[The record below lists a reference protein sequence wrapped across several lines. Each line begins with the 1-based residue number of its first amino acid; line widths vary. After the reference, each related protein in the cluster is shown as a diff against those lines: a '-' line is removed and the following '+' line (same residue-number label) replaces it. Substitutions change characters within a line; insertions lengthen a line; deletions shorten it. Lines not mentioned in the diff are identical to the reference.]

1 MGHGLGTQVTEWPSH
16 TADDN
21 TVIEENMVLTLEPA
35 LIWEPGKAMV
45 HEENLVV
52 RSNGPELLS
61 RRAAPRTTHHLMSNE
76 ALSPD
81 EIEAYWANGYA
92 FVEDALAPEQLAE
105 VVSAFAAWV
114 VESRKHSEPYGDTP
128 ANRARFD
135 LEVDHTPQ
143 RPALRRVASP
153 VDVSDA
159 YLEVMRDNRALDAVT
174 QLIGPNVEYNNSK
187 INAKH
192 PGSATE
198 VKYHQDFMFQP
209 HTNEDLIAVLYFL
222 DDVTLENGPLK
233 VVPGT
238 HRGDL
243 FDHWHDGVYTG
254 TVSAEVEAVHVAEAV
269 PVYGPAGSACL
280 MHTRLLH
287 GSAPNNSDE
296 PRTLFICEYR
306 AEDSKPLQVNHLPS
320 LYEGEIVRGVRT
332 NRVRCSA
339 YEMEY
344 PEVPTGASFFSQQAK
359 PSGATR

>member
-1 MGHGLGTQVTEWPSH
+1 MTRE
-16 TADDN
+16 
-21 TVIEENMVLTLEPA
+21 VLS
-35 LIWEPGKAMV
+35 
-45 HEENLVV
+45 
-52 RSNGPELLS
+52 SN
-61 RRAAPRTTHHLMSNE
+61 
-76 ALSPD
+76 
-81 EIEAYWANGYA
+81 EIEAYWDDGYA
-92 FVEDALAPEQLAE
+92 FVENALTPHQLAA
-105 VVSAFAAWV
+105 VLSDFAGWV
-114 VESRKHSEPYGDTP
+114 EESREHSEPYGNTP
-128 ANRARFD
+128 ANRPRFD
-135 LEVDHTPQ
+135 LEVDHTAQ

-153 VDVSDA
+153 VDVSDS
-159 YLEVMRDNRALDAVT
+159 YLEVMRDNRALDAVE
-174 QLIGPNVEYNNSK
+174 QLIGPDVEYNNSK

-209 HTNEDLIAVLYFL
+209 HTNEDLIAVLFFL

-238 HRGDL
+238 HLGDL
-243 FDHWHDGVYTG
+243 FDHWHDGVFTG
-254 TVSAEVEAVHVAEAV
+254 TVGPEVEAAYSDAAV

-287 GSAPNNSDE
+287 GSASNTSDR

-320 LYEGEIVRGVRT
+320 VYEGEVVRGVRT

-339 YEMEY
+339 YEMEF

-359 PSGATR
+359 AGGATR

>member
-1 MGHGLGTQVTEWPSH
+1 MSDE
-16 TADDN
+16 
-21 TVIEENMVLTLEPA
+21 VLCA
-35 LIWEPGKAMV
+35 
-45 HEENLVV
+45 
-52 RSNGPELLS
+52 
-61 RRAAPRTTHHLMSNE
+61 
-76 ALSPD
+76 D

-92 FVEDALAPEQLAE
+92 FVENALNPQQLA
-105 VVSAFAAWV
+105 AIQGDFAAWV
-114 VESRKHSEPYGDTP
+114 EESREHSEPYGDTP
-128 ANRARFD
+128 ADRPRFD
-135 LEVDHTPQ
+135 LEVDHSPQ

-159 YLEVMRDNRALDAVT
+159 YLEVMRNNRPLDAVA

-209 HTNEDLIAVLYFL
+209 HTNEDLIAVLFFL
-222 DDVTLENGPLK
+222 DDVTLENGPLR

-254 TVSAEVEAVHVAEAV
+254 TVSAEVEAAHTAEAV
-269 PVYGPAGSACL
+269 PVFGPAGSACL

-287 GSAPNNSDE
+287 GSAPNTSDA

-320 LYEGEIVRGVRT
+320 RHEGEVVRGVRT

-344 PEVPTGASFFSQQAK
+344 PEVPTGASFFTQQAK
-359 PSGATR
+359 AGGAAM

>member
-1 MGHGLGTQVTEWPSH
+1 MRDGV
-16 TADDN
+16 
-21 TVIEENMVLTLEPA
+21 
-35 LIWEPGKAMV
+35 
-45 HEENLVV
+45 
-52 RSNGPELLS
+52 
-61 RRAAPRTTHHLMSNE
+61 
-76 ALSPD
+76 LSPE
-81 EIEAYWANGYA
+81 EIEAYWENGYA
-92 FVEDALAPEQLAE
+92 FVEQALTPRQLAAL
-105 VVSAFAAWV
+105 VADFAAWV
-114 VESRKHSEPYGDTP
+114 EESREHSEPYGGTP

-135 LEVDHTPQ
+135 LEADHNPQ

-159 YLEVMRDNRALDAVT
+159 YLEAMRDNRALDAVA
-174 QLIGPNVEYNNSK
+174 QLIGPDVEYNNSK

-209 HTNEDLIAVLYFL
+209 HTNEDLIAVLFFL
-222 DDVTLENGPLK
+222 DGVTLENGPLK

-238 HRGDL
+238 HLGDL

-254 TVSAEVEAVHVAEAV
+254 AVSAEVEAAHAADAVAVH
-269 PVYGPAGSACL
+269 GPAGSACL

-287 GSAPNNSDE
+287 GSAPNDSDK

-320 LYEGEIVRGVRT
+320 RYEGEVVRGVRT

-339 YEMEY
+339 YEMEF

-359 PSGATR
+359 A

>member
-1 MGHGLGTQVTEWPSH
+1 
-16 TADDN
+16 
-21 TVIEENMVLTLEPA
+21 
-35 LIWEPGKAMV
+35 
-45 HEENLVV
+45 
-52 RSNGPELLS
+52 
-61 RRAAPRTTHHLMSNE
+61 MSNE

-92 FVEDALAPEQLAE
+92 FVENALAPEQLAAI
-105 VVSAFAAWV
+105 VSDFAAWV
-114 VESRKHSEPYGDTP
+114 EESREHSEPYGDTP

-135 LEVDHTPQ
+135 LEVDHTAQ

-159 YLEVMRDNRALDAVT
+159 YLEVMRDNRALDAVA

-254 TVSAEVEAVHVAEAV
+254 TVSAEVEAAHVAEAV

-296 PRTLFICEYR
+296 PRTLLVCEYR

-320 LYEGEIVRGVRT
+320 RYEGEVVRGVRT

-359 PSGATR
+359 ASGTAP